1 LEELENRLIITGI
14 HGIIDPPRPEAT
26 QAVKECHSAGIR
38 VVMITGDHAIT
49 AKAIAR
55 QMDIIDSDDELVMTG
70 AELNQIS
77 DEELQRLAP
86 KTSVF
91 ARVTPEHKL
100 RIVKALQSNGEVVAM
115 TGDGVNDSPALRK
128 ADIGIAMGITGTG
141 VAKESADLILLD
153 DNFATIVHA
162 VQEGRRIYD
171 NIRKF
176 IRQGL
181 TANVSEVSAI
191 LFSFLIMIGE
201 PLLTLAPLMI
211 LWINLVSDGMPSLA
225 LGVDEAEGDV
235 MQRKPRAGNES
246 FFADNLGA
254 RIITRGLMMGGLAF
268 AMFMYALNLNL
279 TLEYAQ
285 TLAFM
290 TLIFGQLVHVFD
302 ARTFTTLYHRN
313 PFSNHL
319 LLWAVGGSA
328 GLSLLMV
335 YTPFGNLALGT
346 TPLDPQ
352 HLLMALF
359 IAALPTFIL
368 SGLKEIFHMKW
379 L

>member
-1 LEELENRLIITGI
+1 
-14 HGIIDPPRPEAT
+14 
-26 QAVKECHSAGIR
+26 
-38 VVMITGDHAIT
+38 MITGDHAIT

-246 FFADNLGA
+246 FFADNLGT
-254 RIITRGLMMGGLAF
+254 RIVIRGLIMGGLTF

-279 TLEYAQ
+279 SLEYAQ

-290 TLIFGQLVHVFD
+290 TLI
-302 ARTFTTLYHRN
+302 
-313 PFSNHL
+313 
-319 LLWAVGGSA
+319 SA
-328 GLSLLMV
+328 NWCMCS
-335 YTPFGNLALGT
+335 TRAPS
-346 TPLDPQ
+346 PR
-352 HLLMALF
+352 F
-359 IAALPTFIL
+359 ITATRSAIICCCGPY
-368 SGLKEIFHMKW
+368 SDRPVCHC
-379 L
+379 